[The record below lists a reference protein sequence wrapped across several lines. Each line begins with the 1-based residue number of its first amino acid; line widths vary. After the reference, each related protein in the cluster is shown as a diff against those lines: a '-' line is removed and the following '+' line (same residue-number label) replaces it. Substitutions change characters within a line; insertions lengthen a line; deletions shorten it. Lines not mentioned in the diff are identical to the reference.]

1 MEESMNEAKAEKVG
15 NKIIELLDLELK
27 DGTVNTAYGRKTPI
41 GLAQMIDDTL
51 SYWDD
56 ES

>member
-1 MEESMNEAKAEKVG
+1 MNEAKAEKVG